1 MTQHEDPYMNY
12 GNSPSS
18 PVALESVRITL
29 ALYRSGKSGIQYQK
43 LQQFVQPILAHYQIE
58 LDAGFSDEVTPSN
71 IDDMTLMLDIF
82 ETASILWDY
91 CCLAPEAK
99 AQSFKQLQ
107 ESLLG
112 PHPEREDL
120 VQFPVLV
127 ASMEEKWEALS
138 EGIQHEAVSPVGAL
152 SMDADT
158 GTTPAAANGAAHYG
172 PDKLDIPEA
181 FALFSRPLL
190 ENDAIFEDP
199 ESLDDVMS
207 KAQAYWDLAHLS
219 EQEQSSLMHAVLD
232 KFTSATHHKDDLHKE
247 ALAMIKR
254 FHELFPERM

>member
-1 MTQHEDPYMNY
+1 MTQPEDPYMNY

-29 ALYRSGKSGIQYQK
+29 ALYRSGKCGIQYQK
-43 LQQFVQPILAHYQIE
+43 LQQFIQPILSHYQIE
-58 LDAGFSDEVTPSN
+58 LEAGFADDVTPEN
-71 IDDMTLMLDIF
+71 VNDMTLMLDIF

-91 CCLAPEAK
+91 CCLAPDAK
-99 AQSFKQLQ
+99 ANAFKNLQ

-112 PHPEREDL
+112 PHPERDDL

-138 EGIQHEAVSPVGAL
+138 EGMQQHVAAPSEAMLSDAGAG
-152 SMDADT
+152 AA
-158 GTTPAAANGAAHYG
+158 PAATNGAAHYG
-172 PDKLDIPEA
+172 PDQLDIPEA

-219 EQEQSSLMHAVLD
+219 EKEQSSVMHAVLD
-232 KFTSATHHKDDLHKE
+232 KFISAAHRKDDLHKE

-254 FHELFPERM
+254 FHELFPERG

>member
-1 MTQHEDPYMNY
+1 MTQPEDPYMNY

-29 ALYRSGKSGIQYQK
+29 ELYRSGKSGIQYPK
-43 LQQFVQPILAHYQIE
+43 LQQFIQPILAHYQIE
-58 LDAGFSDEVTPSN
+58 LDAGFSDDVTPAN
-71 IDDMTLMLDIF
+71 IDDMTLLLDIF

-91 CCLAPEAK
+91 CCLAPDAK
-99 AQSFKQLQ
+99 ENNFKQLQ

-112 PHPEREDL
+112 PHPERDDL

-127 ASMEEKWEALS
+127 ASMEEQWEALA
-138 EGIQHEAVSPVGAL
+138 EGTQRQAVTPSKSLHADAGAG
-152 SMDADT
+152 AA
-158 GTTPAAANGAAHYG
+158 PAATNGVAHYG
-172 PDKLDIPEA
+172 PDQLDIPEA

-219 EQEQSSLMHAVLD
+219 EKEQSSVMHAVLD
-232 KFTSATHHKDDLHKE
+232 KFISAAHRKDDLHKE

-254 FHELFPERM
+254 FHELFPERG